1 MAKQRN
7 GDATSADRPDFPFV
21 LKLPDGRTVAV
32 ELPGDWV
39 KRDRDGAPA
48 LTPDAVAYLDRVQVA
63 FQSVHAR
70 PMTPAYLLTLRR
82 TLGLSQKCF
91 GEFVGV
97 DKLTVSRWERG
108 QVKPGR
114 AALVALEKARKLALR
129 RGVAVGA

>member
-1 MAKQRN
+1 MAKHRN
-7 GDATSADRPDFPFV
+7 NGAPADGPDFPFV

-32 ELPGDWV
+32 ELPGAWV
-39 KRDRDGAPA
+39 QRDRDGSPA
-48 LTPDAVAYLDRVQVA
+48 LTPEAVAYLDRVQVA

-82 TLGLSQKCF
+82 TFGLTQKEF

-114 AALVALEKARKLALR
+114 AALVALEKARKTALR